1 MLYSSCRRVSLK
13 NTVVP
18 GEVIMKLK
26 CMLTP
31 ETLWIPATVLLYL
44 ILLLCTV
51 KTAQNTAVHGS
62 DVSAGLHEIAVLS
75 SQFCDIRETDF
86 IDRVIWR
93 KYEGQTSHK
102 ILVHEVHNATE
113 YFPSFQGHIKY
124 HFDNQSLIF
133 YDVQKKDE
141 GVYRASLEYKN
152 STIVDQNITLW
163 VKTPPEIHIDGNDSH
178 RTLTCKYDTPPGE
191 ILRKWLQNGQPLS
204 LNDRYTLSEGNQTL
218 LLSNMTVEDCRT
230 YSCLVTDGRSEKE
243 AHIHLT
249 GENTPL
255 CGESTTFTAV
265 LKAIGI
271 ALIAFIAIISLI
283 AFAIRCLRKYYLGHR
298 KNDQMTEGNKTATGQ
313 SQKTQRTSVREC
325 AYMVPDNTSDHH
337 VYETIGEPKEETHS
351 SCVYMLQGSQQPSLS
366 SPSQEQQNEGI
377 YSYIGNPQP
386 MTLNPPDIPGA
397 VDLDISVMDQ

>member
-51 KTAQNTAVHGS
+51 KTA
-62 DVSAGLHEIAVLS
+62 
-75 SQFCDIRETDF
+75 
-86 IDRVIWR
+86 
-93 KYEGQTSHK
+93 
-102 ILVHEVHNATE
+102 
-113 YFPSFQGHIKY
+113 
-124 HFDNQSLIF
+124 
-133 YDVQKKDE
+133 
-141 GVYRASLEYKN
+141 
-152 STIVDQNITLW
+152 
-163 VKTPPEIHIDGNDSH
+163 PPEIHIDGNDSH

-283 AFAIRCLRKYYLGHR
+283 AFAIRCLRKYYLGKSICQSTNSQIRWYMDSSASKAWTPSLKSVFPAAFHHLSPEFKWTSNFFQNSTGHR